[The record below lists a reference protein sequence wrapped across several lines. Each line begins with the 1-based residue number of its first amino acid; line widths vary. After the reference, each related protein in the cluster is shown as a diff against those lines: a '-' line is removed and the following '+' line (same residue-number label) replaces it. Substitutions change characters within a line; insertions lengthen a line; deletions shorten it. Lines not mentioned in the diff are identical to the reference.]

1 MPTAS
6 PTLSTTSRAG
16 ILLILALVMLATRI
30 NHFGALADAS
40 WAVFFIAGFYLPAG
54 SSATGRASM
63 RGSFNLRD
71 SMLWA
76 FLLLMALAVLIDFC
90 VVTSQGI
97 SFWSHY
103 CVSPAYWF
111 LVPSYAAL
119 WIGGSLL
126 RNRYAG
132 LHVRELGLLLVSA
145 VVATSLCYLIS
156 NGSFYWI
163 SANVPVRSFA
173 GWLENLGDWY
183 APYLRT
189 TLMYVVIAAA
199 LHVATVLTARQLLK
213 GAASNLARL

>member
-1 MPTAS
+1 MHTAS
-6 PTLSTTSRAG
+6 PTLSNTLRAG
-16 ILLILALVMLATRI
+16 IFLILALVMLATRI

-40 WAVFFIAGFYLPAG
+40 WAVFFVAGFYLSAG
-54 SSATGRASM
+54 SSATGRASP
-63 RGSFNLRD
+63 LR
-71 SMLWA
+71 WA
-76 FLLLMALAVLIDFC
+76 FPLLMALAVLIDFF

-111 LVPSYAAL
+111 LVPSYAVL

-126 RNRYAG
+126 RNRYTG
-132 LHVRELGLLLVSA
+132 LHVRELGLLMVSA
-145 VVATSLCYLIS
+145 VLATSLCYLIS

-213 GAASNLARL
+213 AAASNLARP

>member
-1 MPTAS
+1 MNTAS
-6 PTLSTTSRAG
+6 PTLSNTARAG

-40 WAVFFIAGFYLPAG
+40 WAVFFIAGFYLSAG

-63 RGSFNLRD
+63 RGSFNLRG

-76 FLLLMALAVLIDFC
+76 FPLLMALAVLIDFF

-126 RNRYAG
+126 RTRYAG
-132 LHVRELGLLLVSA
+132 LHVRELGLLMVSA
-145 VVATSLCYLIS
+145 VVATSVCYLIS

-163 SANVPVRSFA
+163 SANVPARSFA

-183 APYLRT
+183 VPYLRT
-189 TLMYVVIAAA
+189 TLMYVVIAAV
-199 LHVATVLTARQLLK
+199 LHVATTL
-213 GAASNLARL
+213 AAKTLSDHALSHAIR